1 MKIKLLSVYCGP
13 SGTHQ
18 VNEVIDRDPAEALAL
33 VRGGY
38 AMAVGET
45 EEERAEV
52 AVVKPDETRADPQ
65 PKKRGR

>member
-18 VNEVIDRDPAEALAL
+18 VNEVIDREPAEALAL
-33 VRGGY
+33 MRGGY
-38 AMAVGET
+38 AVAVGET
-45 EEERAEV
+45 EEARAEV
-52 AVVKPDETRADPQ
+52 AVIEPAEIRAEPQ